1 MMTQVNPRAVYAT
14 NIQNE
19 ILKKPAA
26 IQNLICAIADECSM
40 ADLERIYVK
49 FINSLKTTQDSL
61 NISN

>member
-26 IQNLICAIADECSM
+26 LHNLICAIADECSM
-40 ADLERIYVK
+40 ATLERIYVK
-49 FINSLKTTQDSL
+49 FINSLKSTQDDL
-61 NISN
+61 NLN